1 MTTMVNKIFGKGLL
15 YLVACALLLVSC
27 VLWMTGVLMFVK
39 ELRSQMAQGMD
50 TGHSWYM
57 LSIGVGAL
65 IVTVALVWFFF
76 RRYQKLSKKPD

>member
-1 MTTMVNKIFGKGLL
+1 MVNKIFGKGPL
-15 YLVACALLLVSC
+15 YLVACALLSLSC
-27 VLWMTGVLMFVK
+27 VLWLTGVRMFVK
-39 ELRSQMAQGMD
+39 VLRSQMAMGVD

-65 IVTVALVWFFF
+65 IVTVAFIWFFL